1 MNVMREA
8 MNSAMEDKKINSYK
22 WKGRKQLD
30 ANGKYQ
36 QNEQRMVD
44 MSEAELNSAY
54 EHCKTML
61 FNKDQRNPGRYI
73 VLQLIEEQKN
83 KCGAELY
90 LQYLKREKGIDRYPL
105 TKSITTFK
113 QNNREVFAAREVMI
127 QEALEVP
134 NQFTDI
140 PIDTIL
146 DGCLDKLGAFDKKH
160 VTRAL
165 ILRQGV
171 WLTPS
176 EAKDLTEKDSNNNII
191 DKLTVIRERLN
202 IKDVEKLSIN
212 SRGLS
217 YSELRAMIN
226 LKSNKKYADLTTL
239 QLETLRNRM
248 LFVLEESVRK
258 HIASW
263 ENRMLQIEKVAEY
276 LSIPLY

>member
-1 MNVMREA
+1 
-8 MNSAMEDKKINSYK
+8 
-22 WKGRKQLD
+22 
-30 ANGKYQ
+30 
-36 QNEQRMVD
+36 MVD

>member
-1 MNVMREA
+1 MNMMREA

-113 QNNREVFAAREVMI
+113 QNNREVFEAREVMI

-258 HIASW
+258 HISSW

>member
-258 HIASW
+258 HISSW

>member
-1 MNVMREA
+1 MNMMREA